1 MIAPP
6 QIRRYEVLVV
16 GADPS
21 LPRTPAGLTGL
32 APDSHDSEPNGGPDD
47 R

>member
-6 QIRRYEVLVV
+6 QIRRCEVLVV
-16 GADPS
+16 GTDPS
-21 LPRTPAGLTGL
+21 LPRTPAALTGL
-32 APDSHDSEPNGGPDD
+32 APGGHDSEPNRGPDA